1 MQLSPYLYFSGN
13 CEEAIAF
20 YQQATGAELTVKM
33 TWGDVPAEKKQQ
45 PQKQNSPSAEQPADD
60 KIMHALLHI
69 GDGELQM
76 SDSAEAVSYTGFAV
90 SLSSNDPAE
99 GKRWFD
105 NLSAGGKVTLE
116 WEETFWAAGFGTLID
131 QFGVPWRI
139 NVNKP
144 ATD

>member
-33 TWGDVPAEKKQQ
+33 NWGDVPAEKKQQ
-45 PQKQNSPSAEQPADD
+45 PQKQNSPGAKQPADD

-76 SDSAEAVSYTGFAV
+76 SDSAEAVS
-90 SLSSNDPAE
+90 
-99 GKRWFD
+99 
-105 NLSAGGKVTLE
+105 
-116 WEETFWAAGFGTLID
+116 
-131 QFGVPWRI
+131 
-139 NVNKP
+139 
-144 ATD
+144 

>member
-1 MQLSPYLYFSGN
+1 MQLSPYLYFAGN

-20 YQQATGAELTVKM
+20 YQQATGASLDFKM
-33 TWGDVPAEKKQQ
+33 TWGDVPANDHQQ
-45 PQKQNSPSAEQPADD
+45 PEKQNSPSAQKPADD

-76 SDSAEAVSYTGFAV
+76 SDSAEAVNYTGFAV
-90 SLSSNDPAE
+90 SLSSNDAEE

-116 WEETFWAAGFGTLID
+116 WEETFWALGFGTLID
-131 QFGVPWRI
+131 KFGVPWRI

-144 ATD
+144 ATN